1 VGLAK
6 PADAESP
13 FKRSA
18 AVEALLPAYEAVLK
32 ELAGLGV
39 PEVQLH
45 EPILTHSDAASLK
58 ADFEATY
65 KALAAIGVPINLVRV
80 KPTTPLKPIP

>member
-1 VGLAK
+1 
-6 PADAESP
+6 
-13 FKRSA
+13 
-18 AVEALLPAYEAVLK
+18 
-32 ELAGLGV
+32 
-39 PEVQLH
+39 VQLH